1 MFRDLVYITYD
12 YSVRAEDGYII
23 FRWWSRY
30 VPKDV
35 SDARTDLSH
44 SETRL
49 SIMLNSFELH
59 IYNRSQLYAE
69 VEKAFGLKPQIL
81 IPTSTLSAEELAKM
95 KEQSINLENQ
105 KISRKINLKKNRPE
119 AMNARTWR
127 DLIPV
132 IKVDISSGRFSFGNR
147 LTPTTLSI
155 CLEEAHCVYSTKPA
169 CNPLDH
175 FTHFVK
181 AKVENA
187 KVLLAP
193 SPKYIGLND
202 EPPRY
207 MGEGF
212 VVMMSNLLELYFW
225 MDEVGI
231 VPEAPALITLANG
244 DVVEADPPGWGI
256 DIKCAKGNSN
266 ISYGPWADRQ
276 RDHLYKFFFPTNYL
290 DLEPTPTPTPGERRI
305 VHTFNVKWTSLTNA
319 TIDILFSKEKETN
332 AVHINIGAGSYME
345 AILPWITLQDGF
357 ATKITG
363 QFLHVDATTSL
374 QYRSLAEFESLHY
387 NIKIQ
392 YPMRWNEH
400 QDWSINLIGYKAT
413 AFIVYNHKEFFQY
426 MIEDWS
432 TKTQPDIFSFVPYT
446 CKFSVLLKEFEIIT
460 ISNEYD
466 WIDCSSAN
474 QENNHLAFCG
484 DLFDLSFAL
493 PFDDYLPNTLPLKFW
508 IHGEGLDL
516 SLYLPEISTSRP
528 IVLAMDE
535 NASILTREGQVKKKS
550 ELYSSKWR
558 RVCLRK
564 TGWIDCWSV
573 PILAISIQYIY
584 HPMPPLGPDP
594 QADITTP
601 EKEEILLSPM
611 RIPKS
616 NKKPIPTFTW
626 SSENGKQM
634 TFNPTTLESDEVTVE
649 IEIGSS
655 ILYAYGSILK
665 QFYYLKENIFGEDQK
680 FTDMEDSNV
689 KLSSRKSKNHS
700 AKDDI
705 NKSISEA
712 PSSVETEEKP
722 KRFDPRLYRP
732 LDVTVILTIHDIQAH
747 LMKNCSP
754 TEPPCPIVL
763 IERLGFEM
771 KKRFYETKLQVLVSP
786 AFLISPDNYP
796 RPSKDKHLKQGHLLL
811 SALQIRGHAM
821 FSNENRAL
829 DEDTLEYSWLLEI
842 QLGKLSGKLTLPQLT
857 HVVFGL
863 ETMAYLALDSE
874 NDLKSPK
881 NILYCHHGLASNLC
895 PQTKEDVKYRCPS
908 SEDIK
913 YRMVRVAIDAIDLY
927 IVENGC
933 ALHSWISPVR
943 FSTCNLHGQQVKSGI
958 TCFIPNVLIRHF
970 VATGAHYNTSNG
982 NSHSNTNTTGSGRSS
997 KLQSQSSKVED
1008 KKDDL
1013 NPLMKRGDEATIKK
1027 KENEYGIFRRGSR
1040 EKDDTYGS
1048 IRRSRDESHFKRGD
1062 DIYSSI
1068 HSHKNREIESFH
1080 EPWLEVGCV
1089 AFGPLIIEAATALPI
1104 PEHCLHLVQNTYLKL
1119 HDEKF
1124 KKLTFLWSTTGTD
1137 VKCGCLGGCMFF
1149 GSNRNGSKFFK
1160 PSPQDLQ
1167 EGINIARYHIIPGNK
1182 DEYGFAQSLVH
1193 DGMLVFHTPPYS
1205 SQTISLQECYEYIN
1219 KGAMRTSRHTIDSKS
1234 PLPQKHDSFHAS
1246 LKSEVSPNNTFVRD
1260 KSGRSTLER
1269 VKEKEG
1275 SSPVTGER
1283 RGRRFSYTNTK

>member
-1 MFRDLVYITYD
+1 MFRDLVYINYD
-12 YSVRAEDGYII
+12 YSCRVQDGYVI

-30 VPKDV
+30 VPKDI
-35 SDARTDLSH
+35 SDGRTDLSH

-49 SIMLNSFELH
+49 SIMLNSCELH
-59 IYNRSQLYAE
+59 IYNRSDLYSE
-69 VEKAFGLKPQIL
+69 VEKAFGLKPSVL
-81 IPTSTLSAEELAKM
+81 IPTQTMSAEELAKL
-95 KEQSINLENQ
+95 KEQALNLENQ
-105 KISRKINLKKNRPE
+105 KISKTINLKKKRPE

-132 IKVDISSGRFSFGNR
+132 IKLDISSGRFSFGNK

-169 CNPLDH
+169 VNPLDH
-175 FTHFVK
+175 FMHFVK

-193 SPKYIGLND
+193 SAKYIGMTD
-202 EPPRY
+202 EPPRF

-212 VVMMSNLLELYFW
+212 VVMMSNFLDLYFY
-225 MDEVGI
+225 MDEAGV
-231 VPEAPALITLANG
+231 VPEEPVLITLANG
-244 DVVEADPPGWGI
+244 DVVEAAPPVWGI
-256 DIKCAKGNSN
+256 DIKCGKGNSN

-276 RDHLYKFFFPTNYL
+276 RDHLYKFFFPQNYEE
-290 DLEPTPTPTPGERRI
+290 LEATPTPKPGERRI
-305 VHTFNVKWTSLTNA
+305 VHSFDVKWSTLTNA

-345 AILPWITLQDGF
+345 AVLPWITLQDGF

-387 NIKIQ
+387 NVKIQ
-392 YPMRWNEH
+392 YPMKWNAH
-400 QDWSINLIGYKAT
+400 QDWAINLIGYKAT
-413 AFIVYNHKEFFQY
+413 ANIVFSHKEFFQY
-426 MIEDWS
+426 LIEDWA
-432 TKTQPDIFSFVPYT
+432 TKTPPDIFSFVPYT
-446 CKFSVLLKEFEIIT
+446 CKFSVLLKEFEIIL
-460 ISNEYD
+460 ISNEFN

-493 PFDDYLPNTLPLKFW
+493 PFDDYLPSTVPLKFW

-516 SLYLPEISTSRP
+516 GLYLPEISTSRS

-535 NASILTREGQVKKKS
+535 NASILTREGNVKKKS
-550 ELYSSKWR
+550 EMYASKWR

-564 TGWIDCWSV
+564 TGWVDCWSV

-616 NKKPIPTFTW
+616 KKSTTYTW
-626 SSENGKQM
+626 SGANGQQH
-634 TFNPTTLESDEVTVE
+634 FNPTTLESDEVTVE

-655 ILYAYGSILK
+655 MLFAYGSILK
-665 QFYYLKENIFGEDQK
+665 NFYYLKENIFGEDQK
-680 FTDMEDSNV
+680 FTDMEESNV
-689 KLSSRKSKNHS
+689 KSSSRKTQTTVTKIQ
-700 AKDDI
+700 KDDI

-712 PSSVETEEKP
+712 PSSIETEEKP

-747 LMKNCSP
+747 LMKNCNP
-754 TEPPCPIVL
+754 NDPPCPIVM

-771 KKRFYETKLQVLVSP
+771 KKRYFETKLQVLVSP
-786 AFLISPDNYP
+786 AFLISPDNFP
-796 RPSKDKHLKQGHLLL
+796 RPSKEKHLKQGHLLL

-821 FSNENRAL
+821 FSNENRCL
-829 DEDTLEYSWLLEI
+829 DDDTLEYAWLLEI

-857 HVVFGL
+857 HVVMGL
-863 ETMAYLALDSE
+863 EAMAYLALDAE

-881 NILYCHHGLASNLC
+881 NILYCHHGLASNVC
-895 PQTKEDVKYRCPS
+895 PQTKEEVKYRCPS
-908 SEDIK
+908 TEDIK
-913 YRMVRVAIDAIDLY
+913 YRMVRVAIDAIDIYL
-927 IVENGC
+927 VENGC

-958 TCFIPNVLIRHF
+958 TALIPNVLIRHF
-970 VATGAHYNTSNG
+970 VATGAHYNQSNSG

-997 KLQSQSSKVED
+997 KLQSQNSKTED
-1008 KKDDL
+1008 KKEDL
-1013 NPLMKRGDEATIKK
+1013 NLLVKRGDEATIKAK
-1027 KENEYGIFRRGSR
+1027 KENEYGLFRRGSR

-1048 IRRSRDESHFKRGD
+1048 MRRSKEESHFKRD
-1062 DIYSSI
+1062 ELYSSN
-1068 HSHKNREIESFH
+1068 HSHKARDSESYH

-1089 AFGPLIIEAATALPI
+1089 AFGPVIIEAATALPI
-1104 PEHCLHLVQNTYLKL
+1104 PEHCLHLVQNSYLKL
-1119 HDEKF
+1119 HDERAKR
-1124 KKLTFLWSTTGTD
+1124 LMFLWATSTD
-1137 VKCGCLGGCMFF
+1137 VKCGCLGGCLFF
-1149 GSNRNGSKFFK
+1149 GSNRNGPKFFK
-1160 PSPQDLQ
+1160 PTPQDLQ
-1167 EGINIARYHIIPGNK
+1167 DAINIARYHIIPGNK
-1182 DEYGFAQSLVH
+1182 EFGFGQSLVH
-1193 DGMLVFHTPPYS
+1193 DGHLVFHTPPYS

-1219 KGAMRTSRHTIDSKS
+1219 KGACRTSRHGLDSKS
-1234 PLPQKHDSFHAS
+1234 PLPQKHDSFLNS
-1246 LKSEVSPNNTFVRD
+1246 LKQDLSPNNTFVRD

-1275 SSPVTGER
+1275 NSPITAER
-1283 RGRRFSYTNTK
+1283 RGRRFSYTNMK